1 MLDYRRKSSIFANT
15 NLNKNVMNKKTLKAF
30 LLTFCI
36 LLNQQVVLS
45 QARSEPGR
53 YDILISEIMAKP
65 APEIGLPPVEYLELH
80 SRLPYPVT
88 LQNWRL
94 TLGNTNKNLPDI
106 TLDSCGYAVLIAQKW
121 LGDFASVCDSIYVL
135 SSLAITD
142 GGQALTLYNQNGE
155 VIHYVSFKPE
165 WHTEKIKQEGGWSL
179 EMIDEGWPCAGGWNW
194 NSSVDPLGGTPGR
207 PNSIRNSLYDNN
219 VPHITGVT
227 LHDSVTLRVHFS
239 KTLAQDT
246 KNPVE
251 FFRAEPYLKILTV
264 NEVPPDFASW
274 DIRFSEAVKPG
285 TGYRLFAD
293 GEVSDC
299 GGNRWQISEEVPFG
313 RASLPEYNDLV
324 INEIL
329 TNALGDENADY
340 LEIYNRSS
348 KIIDLKDVKV
358 GYGGDTLPQKA
369 VFALSKGFQM
379 LPGTYLALCKR
390 KKLTMEQ
397 YACRDEKALAD
408 CDSLPDFA
416 TTKGIIY
423 LTDKSLR
430 TIDRLAY
437 TEEMHYPKLLTV
449 KGVSLERLYPDMPTQ
464 DENNWRSAAES
475 AGFGTPG
482 YRNSQ
487 AGKALESS
495 GFEIVPDVFSPDNDG
510 FDDYTEVVCIFPDEE
525 NRVNIVLYNNQGHPV
540 KRLAN
545 NVLCGSEARFRWD
558 GTDNNDQPA
567 PAGLYA
573 VQIECWNLRTQKTL
587 RKRMVAA
594 IYR

>member
-36 LLNQQVVLS
+36 LLNQRVVLS
-45 QARSEPGR
+45 QVRSEPGR
-53 YDILISEIMAKP
+53 YDILITEIMAKP
-65 APEIGLPPVEYLELH
+65 APEVGLPPVEYLELH

-94 TLGNTNKNLPDI
+94 TLGNTNKSLPNI

-121 LGDFASVCDSIYVL
+121 LEDFASVCDNIYIL

-179 EMIDEGWPCAGGWNW
+179 EIIDEGWPCAGGWNW

-207 PNSIRNSLYDNN
+207 PNSIRNSLYDNTE
-219 VPHITGVT
+219 PHITGVT
-227 LHDSVTLRVHFS
+227 LRDSVTLRVHFS

-246 KNPVE
+246 KNPME
-251 FFRAEPYLKILTV
+251 FFRAEPYLKVLTV
-264 NEVPPDFASW
+264 NEVQPDFASW
-274 DIRFSEAVKPG
+274 DIRFSEAVEPS
-285 TGYRLFAD
+285 TVYRLLAA

-299 GGNRWQISEEVPFG
+299 GGTRWEISEAVPFG
-313 RASLPEYNDLV
+313 RASPPEHNDLV

-379 LPGTYLALCKR
+379 PPGTYLALCKR
-390 KKLTMEQ
+390 RNLTMEQ
-397 YACRDEKALAD
+397 YVCRDEKALAD

-423 LTDKSLR
+423 LTDRSLR

-437 TEEMHYPKLLTV
+437 TEEMHYSKLLTV

-487 AGKALESS
+487 AGNALESS
-495 GFEIVPDVFSPDNDG
+495 GFEIIPDVFSPDNDG
-510 FDDYTEVVCIFPDEE
+510 FDDYTEVVCTFPDEE
-525 NRVNIVLYNNQGHPV
+525 NRVNIVLYNNRGHPV

-545 NVLCGSEARFRWD
+545 NILCGSEARFRWD
-558 GTDNNDQPA
+558 GTDDNNQPA
-567 PAGLYA
+567 PAGMYA

-587 RKRMVAA
+587 RKRLVAA

>member
-36 LLNQQVVLS
+36 LLNQRVVLS
-45 QARSEPGR
+45 QVRSEPGR
-53 YDILISEIMAKP
+53 YDILITEIMAKP
-65 APEIGLPPVEYLELH
+65 APEVGLPPVEYLELH

-88 LQNWRL
+88 MQNWRL
-94 TLGNTNKNLPDI
+94 TLGNTNKSLPNI

-121 LGDFASVCDSIYVL
+121 LEDFASVCENVYIL

-142 GGQALTLYNQNGE
+142 GGQALTLHNKNGE
-155 VIHYVSFKPE
+155 VMHYVHFRPT

-207 PNSIRNSLYDNN
+207 PNSIRNSLYDNTE
-219 VPHITGVT
+219 PHITGVT
-227 LHDSVTLRVHFS
+227 LRDSVTLRVHFS
-239 KTLAQDT
+239 KTLAQET

-251 FFRAEPYLKILTV
+251 FFRAEPYLKVLTV
-264 NEVPPDFASW
+264 NEVQPDFASW
-274 DIRFSEAVKPG
+274 DIRFSEAVEPS
-285 TGYRLFAD
+285 TVYRLLAA

-299 GGNRWQISEEVPFG
+299 GGTRWEISEAVPFG
-313 RASLPEYNDLV
+313 RASPPEHNDLV

-340 LEIYNRSS
+340 LEIYNRSN

-369 VFALSKGFQM
+369 VFALSKGFQL

-390 KKLTMEQ
+390 RNLTLEQ
-397 YACRDEKALAD
+397 YICRDEKALAD

-416 TTKGIIY
+416 ATKGIIY
-423 LTDKSLR
+423 LTDRSLR

-487 AGKALESS
+487 AGNALESS
-495 GFEIVPDVFSPDNDG
+495 GFEIIPDVFSPDNDG
-510 FDDYTEVVCIFPDEE
+510 FDDYTEVICTFPNEE
-525 NRVNIVLYNNQGHPV
+525 NRVNIVLYNNRGYPV

-545 NVLCGSEARFRWD
+545 NILCGSEARFRWD
-558 GTDNNDQPA
+558 GTDDNNQPA
-567 PAGLYA
+567 PAGMYA

-587 RKRMVAA
+587 RKRLVAA

>member
-36 LLNQQVVLS
+36 LLNQRVVLS
-45 QARSEPGR
+45 QVRSEPGR
-53 YDILISEIMAKP
+53 YDILITEIMAKP
-65 APEIGLPPVEYLELH
+65 APEVGLPPVEYLELH

-121 LGDFASVCDSIYVL
+121 LEDFASVCDNIYIL

-179 EMIDEGWPCAGGWNW
+179 EIIDEGWPCAGGWNW

-207 PNSIRNSLYDNN
+207 PNSIRNSLYDNTE
-219 VPHITGVT
+219 PHITGVT
-227 LHDSVTLRVHFS
+227 LRDSVTLRVHFS

-246 KNPVE
+246 KNPME
-251 FFRAEPYLKILTV
+251 FFRAEPYLKVLTV
-264 NEVPPDFASW
+264 NEVQPDFASW
-274 DIRFSEAVKPG
+274 DIRFSEAVEPS
-285 TGYRLFAD
+285 TVYRLLAA

-299 GGNRWQISEEVPFG
+299 GGTRWEISEAVPFG
-313 RASLPEYNDLV
+313 RASPPEHNDLV

-379 LPGTYLALCKR
+379 PPGTYLALCKR
-390 KKLTMEQ
+390 RNLTMEQ
-397 YACRDEKALAD
+397 YVCRDEKALAD

-423 LTDKSLR
+423 LTDRSLR

-437 TEEMHYPKLLTV
+437 TEEMHYSKLLTV

-464 DENNWRSAAES
+464 DKNNWRSAAEN

-487 AGKALESS
+487 AGNTLESS
-495 GFEIVPDVFSPDNDG
+495 GFEIAPDIFSPDNDG
-510 FDDYTEVVCIFPDEE
+510 FDDYTEVICTFPDEE

-545 NVLCGSEARFRWD
+545 NILCGSEARFRWD
-558 GTDNNDQPA
+558 GTDDDNQPA
-567 PAGLYA
+567 PAGMYA
-573 VQIECWNLRTQKTL
+573 VQIECWNLRTHKTL
-587 RKRMVAA
+587 RKRLVAA

>member
-1 MLDYRRKSSIFANT
+1 MLDFRRKSSIFADI

-36 LLNQQVVLS
+36 LLNQRVVLS
-45 QARSEPGR
+45 QVRSEPNR

-106 TLDSCGYAVLIAQKW
+106 TLDSCGYAVIIAQKW
-121 LGDFASVCDSIYVL
+121 LGDFASVCDNIYVL

-179 EMIDEGWPCAGGWNW
+179 EIIDEGWPCAGGWNW

-207 PNSIRNSLYDNN
+207 PNSIRNSLKDNT

-227 LHDSVTLRVHFS
+227 LRDSVTLRVHFS

-251 FFRAEPYLKILTV
+251 FFRTEPYLKVLTV
-264 NEVPPDFASW
+264 SEVPPDFASW
-274 DIRFSEAVKPG
+274 DIRFSEPVEPS
-285 TGYRLFAD
+285 TVYRLFAY
-293 GEVSDC
+293 GEVADC

-313 RASLPEYNDLV
+313 RASPPEYNDLV

-329 TNALGDENADY
+329 TNALSDENADY
-340 LEIYNRSS
+340 LEIYNRSN
-348 KIIDLKDVKV
+348 KIIDLKDVKI

-369 VFALSKGFQM
+369 VLALSKGFQM
-379 LPGTYLALCKR
+379 PPGTYLALCKR
-390 KKLTMEQ
+390 RNLTLEQ
-397 YACRDEKALAD
+397 YICRDEKALAD

-416 TTKGIIY
+416 TAKGIIY
-423 LTDKSLR
+423 LTDRSLR

-437 TEEMHYPKLLTV
+437 TEDMHYSKLQTV

-487 AGKALESS
+487 AGNVLESC
-495 GFEIVPDVFSPDNDG
+495 GFEIAPDVFSPDNDG
-510 FDDYTEVVCIFPDEE
+510 FDDYTEVVCTFPDEE
-525 NRVNIVLYNNQGHPV
+525 NRVNIVLYNNRGYPI

-558 GTDNNDQPA
+558 GTDDNNQPA
-567 PAGLYA
+567 PAGMYA

-587 RKRMVAA
+587 RKRLVAA

>member
-1 MLDYRRKSSIFANT
+1 
-15 NLNKNVMNKKTLKAF
+15 MNKKTLKAF

-45 QARSEPGR
+45 QVRSEPGR

-65 APEIGLPPVEYLELH
+65 APEVGLPPVEYLELH

-94 TLGNTNKNLPDI
+94 TLGNTNKSLPNI

-121 LGDFASVCDSIYVL
+121 LGDFASVCDHIYVL

-207 PNSIRNSLYDNN
+207 PNSIRNSLYDNTE
-219 VPHITGVT
+219 PHITGVT
-227 LHDSVTLRVHFS
+227 LRDSVSLRVHFS
-239 KTLAQDT
+239 KTLAHET

-251 FFRAEPYLKILTV
+251 FFRAEPYLKVLTV
-264 NEVPPDFASW
+264 NEVPPDFVSL
-274 DIRFSEAVKPG
+274 DIRFSEVVEPG
-285 TGYRLFAD
+285 LLYRVLVN
-293 GEVSDC
+293 GEVADC
-299 GGNRWQISEEVPFG
+299 GGNRWQISEEFPFG
-313 RASLPEYNDLV
+313 RASPPEHNDLV

-340 LEIYNRSS
+340 LEIYNRSN

-369 VFALSKGFQM
+369 VFALSKGFQL

-390 KKLTMEQ
+390 RNLTLEQ
-397 YACRDEKALAD
+397 YICRDEKALAD

-416 TTKGIIY
+416 ATKGIIY
-423 LTDKSLR
+423 LTDRSLR

-437 TEEMHYPKLLTV
+437 TEEMHYSKLLTV

-464 DENNWRSAAES
+464 DEDNWRSAAES

-487 AGKALESS
+487 AGNALVSS
-495 GFEIVPDVFSPDNDG
+495 GFEIIPDVFSPDNDG
-510 FDDYTEVVCIFPDEE
+510 FDDYTEVVCTFPDEE
-525 NRVNIVLYNNQGHPV
+525 NRVNIVLYNNRGNPV

-558 GTDNNDQPA
+558 GTDDNNQPA
-567 PAGLYA
+567 PAGMYA

-587 RKRMVAA
+587 RKRLVAA